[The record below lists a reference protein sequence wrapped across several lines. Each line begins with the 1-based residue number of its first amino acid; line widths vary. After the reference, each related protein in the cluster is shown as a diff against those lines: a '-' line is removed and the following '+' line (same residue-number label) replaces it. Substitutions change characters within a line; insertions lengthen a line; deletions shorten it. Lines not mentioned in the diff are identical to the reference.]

1 MEVIKLS
8 QGLLENQGQSAVQ
21 FHRHHTPGSLAQLP
35 GEGADAGAHFQH
47 TGIFVDACPLGNGCG
62 HMPGT
67 EEILPQTFGKMKP
80 MTGQYLF
87 DGADITQIQM
97 GSPF

>member
-8 QGLLENQGQSAVQ
+8 QGLPQHRRQSAVQ
-21 FHRHHTPGSLAQLP
+21 FHRHHTPGPLAQFP
-35 GEGADAGAHFQH
+35 GEGADAGAHLQH
-47 TGIFVDACPLGNGCG
+47 AGIFIDAGSLGNGCG

-67 EEILPQTFGKMKP
+67 EEILPQAFGKMKP

>member
-1 MEVIKLS
+1 M
-8 QGLLENQGQSAVQ
+8 
-21 FHRHHTPGSLAQLP
+21 P
-35 GEGADAGAHFQH
+35 GAHFQH
-47 TGIFVDACPLGNGCG
+47 TGIFIDAGSLGNGCG

-67 EEILPQTFGKMKP
+67 EEILPQAFGKMKP